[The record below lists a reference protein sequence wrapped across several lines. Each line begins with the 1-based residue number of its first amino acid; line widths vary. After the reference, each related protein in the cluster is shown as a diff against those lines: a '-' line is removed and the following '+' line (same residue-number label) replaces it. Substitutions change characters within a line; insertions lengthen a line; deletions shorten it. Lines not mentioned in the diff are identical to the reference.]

1 MSVRS
6 NTSASRATEA
16 VATAASDAA
25 GAAEGTGSSSSG
37 PSAAA
42 VVVAVAAA
50 GADATEIGAT
60 AAGDASKPDSTP
72 WPSGQVF
79 PIYFQ
84 KVERPLSSVRL
95 DAVSKNRPGLAAS
108 RGPPVLESLRRLID
122 SLRLPRLE
130 PPVIESAGV
139 LFIDFD
145 MQQVQLRFHEVA
157 ELRPFRLVLFV
168 PHPGELLVLVVDHR
182 RHRLNSR

>member
-50 GADATEIGAT
+50 AADAIEIGAT